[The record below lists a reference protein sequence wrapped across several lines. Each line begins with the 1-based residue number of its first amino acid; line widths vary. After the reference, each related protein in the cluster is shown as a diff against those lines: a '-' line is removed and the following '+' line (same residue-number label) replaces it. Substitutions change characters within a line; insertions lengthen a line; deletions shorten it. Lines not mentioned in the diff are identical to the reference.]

1 MRFQQWSL
9 IIHRSLPK
17 CVSLLNFFFFIETF
31 IALVT
36 SRGVLFLRTGIK
48 SFNCSMDEYLQYL
61 QGIIKQNVIFVPE
74 RGPLC
79 HFSISDGYFVYYW
92 SAFISPMLAF
102 ITSSAYS
109 RRPGTSF
116 LLEKKL
122 FLGVSCLQSFFKL
135 LCLAQLKLLTF
146 WFLLTFIEII
156 SINK

>member
-116 LLEKKL
+116 LLEKKIVSRSILSTIL
-122 FLGVSCLQSFFKL
+122 FQVTLFSTIKASDILV
-135 LCLAQLKLLTF
+135 
-146 WFLLTFIEII
+146 FINIYR
-156 SINK
+156 NYFYQ